1 MNTVKITPARIL
13 CATALSLLACCPAA
27 WAGDPVGSE
36 TPAADITEMSMEQLM
51 SLQVTEVYSA
61 SRFKQSVTEAPA
73 SVTIITREDIRRF
86 GYRTLADALRSVRGF
101 YTSYDRNYNYLGAR
115 GFGRQGDYNS
125 RFLLLIDGHRYN
137 DPIYNT
143 AAIGTDFGLDMGLID
158 RIEVVR
164 GPSSSLYGTNA
175 MLGVINVITR
185 SAAKTAGT
193 EASITLGDQKT
204 MGGRLTHGRQVTGG
218 GELLLSASGYRSAGE
233 KNLSYPAL
241 VDTDAYPG
249 FDGSIDDD
257 MDRDRSYSLFG
268 RATWGTLTLTGLHNW
283 RDKRIPT
290 GSFGTV
296 PNDPDTHTIDSR
308 SYLDLSWETSVAETT
323 VMARAYYDQYRFKG
337 YYTYLYG
344 DTLAEGTYRNF
355 DDTTARWWGTDL
367 QASRMVL
374 PSLQLT
380 AGGEFRHNLKMDQV
394 NEDLYP
400 DGAKVASREDNI
412 FWALFA
418 QGEWRPHA
426 AVILN
431 LGLRYDQYDDFGG
444 QLSPRAAVIY
454 TPTASSTLKLIYG
467 EAFRA
472 PNAYERYYQDVY
484 GTYTLNPDLEPE
496 TIRSYEAV
504 YEQSLGDHY
513 RFTLSAFHNS
523 ADDLISD
530 ETIADGS
537 KQFQNIDGVE
547 ADGAGIEV
555 EGRWGNGFVAQAAYT
570 YVEATY
576 KDTGRHLNNSAR
588 NLGSLKLSAPLYR
601 RNIHAGLELL
611 AESPRDT
618 TEAGIDTA
626 GYLITNLTISSTGL
640 LPGLEASASVY
651 NLFDKEYETP
661 STGTPEHAMPAIGQ
675 DGRTFRLLVTYRF

>member
-1 MNTVKITPARIL
+1 
-13 CATALSLLACCPAA
+13 
-27 WAGDPVGSE
+27 
-36 TPAADITEMSMEQLM
+36 MEQLM

-73 SVTIITREDIRRF
+73 SVTIITSDDIKRF

-101 YTSYDRNYNYLGAR
+101 YISYDRNYHYLGAR

-125 RFLLLIDGHRYN
+125 RFLLLIDGHRFN
-137 DPIYNT
+137 DNIFNT
-143 AAIGTDFGLDMGLID
+143 AAIGTDFPLDMGLID

-185 SAAKTAGT
+185 TAAKVGGT
-193 EASITLGDQKT
+193 EASLGVGDQESWS
-204 MGGRLTHGRQVTGG
+204 GRLTHGRQVQGG
-218 GELLLSASGYRSAGE
+218 GEILLSASGYRSAGD
-233 KNLSYPAL
+233 KDLSYPTL
-241 VDTDAYPG
+241 VNTDAYPG

-257 MDRDRSYSLFG
+257 MDRDRSDSLFG
-268 RATWGTLTLTGLHNW
+268 RASWRSFTLTALHGW
-283 RDKRIPT
+283 RNKRIPT
-290 GSFGTV
+290 ASFETV

-308 SYLDLSWETSVAETT
+308 SYLDLSWETAVAGTT
-323 VMARAYYDQYRFKG
+323 LMARAYYDQYRFKG

-355 DDTTARWWGTDL
+355 DDVTGRWWGTDL

-380 AGGEFRHNLKMDQV
+380 AGGEFRHNVTLDQD

-400 DGAKVASREDNI
+400 GGASIASHEDNV
-412 FWALFA
+412 FWGIFA

-431 LGLRYDQYDDFGG
+431 LGLRYDRYDDFGG
-444 QLSPRAAVIY
+444 QLSPRVAVIY
-454 TPTASSTLKLIYG
+454 TPTASSTLKLVYG

-472 PNAYERYYQDVY
+472 PNAYERYYQDTY
-484 GTYTLNPDLEPE
+484 GSFTLNPDLEPE

-530 ETIADGS
+530 ETIADS
-537 KQFQNIDGVE
+537 TKQFQNIDGVE
-547 ADGAGIEV
+547 ADGAGMEV

-570 YVEATY
+570 HVEASY

-601 RNIHAGLELL
+601 RNIHAGLELV
-611 AESPRDT
+611 AESPRET

-651 NLFDKEYETP
+651 NLFDKEYENP